1 MSIEALA
8 MAGIDYTE
16 CNIKLEELE
25 KDGLEQPPQ
34 YLLDMQNFGNEVE
47 KMGGDHVLVGNG
59 NGEWMKARM
68 LEWVK
73 AVVAVN
79 EKVITNFK
87 RWDNLYT
94 IAFLKNKS

>member
-8 MAGIDYTE
+8 MAGIDCTE
-16 CNIKLEELE
+16 CSIKLEEWE
-25 KDGLEQPPQ
+25 KDGLEQPPP
-34 YLLDMQNFGNEVE
+34 YLLAVQDFSIEVE
-47 KMGGDHVLVGNG
+47 KMDAD

-79 EKVITNFK
+79 ETVLHSKTENASIN
-87 RWDNLYT
+87 
-94 IAFLKNKS
+94 